1 MDSREDPC
9 ADPGFLSGEEGPGPT
24 ARIKDP
30 HMGPIHT
37 FVHACMHTNTHM
49 HVHMLA
55 HTHTHT
61 HTHRHMN
68 VLAQADG

>member
-1 MDSREDPC
+1 MDSRADPC
-9 ADPGFLSGEEGPGPT
+9 ADPGFLSGEGGPGPT

-37 FVHACMHTNTHM
+37 YVHACMHAYTHM
-49 HVHMLA
+49 HAHTHARTLA
-55 HTHTHT
+55 HTH
-61 HTHRHMN
+61 RHVN